1 MLYDTL
7 VIGSGQAGL
16 AAGYYLRQAGLSFA
30 LLEAGDAAGGS
41 WPQFYDSLVLNSP
54 ARYSALP
61 GLRFPGPPDRYPV
74 RDEVAEYL
82 RGYAGHFDLPILTRR
97 RVERIERCGPW
108 FRVWSGDPAPL
119 MARTIVAAT
128 GSFGSPYQPSVEGRA
143 DYRGRVLHASA
154 YRQPEPL
161 RGQRVVVVGAG
172 NGAVRIATEL
182 AAVARVTLATRQPIR
197 SIPQRLL
204 GRDIHFWL
212 RLAGLDERQWLG
224 QQSMPVYIAKSEQAA
239 LGAVAQRRA
248 MFARFSSDGVI
259 WPDGA
264 AEPAD
269 TVLFATGYRP
279 NLAYLADLG
288 AFAPDGRV
296 LQTQGRST
304 SVPGLYYVGLS
315 RQRSVASATLRG
327 VGPDARVVV
336 EHLRRYSQMGARSA
350 EDRNL
355 YPLSP
360 RGFMA
365 NPWSISGDMC

>member
-16 AAGYYLRQAGLSFA
+16 AAGYYLRQAGLRFA
-30 LLEAGDAAGGS
+30 ILEAGDAAGGS
-41 WPQFYDSLVLNSP
+41 WPQYYDSLVLNSP

-61 GLRFPGPPDRYPV
+61 GLRFPGAPDHYPA
-74 RDEVAEYL
+74 RDEVVEYL
-82 RGYAGHFDLPILTRR
+82 RGYASHFDLPILTRQ
-97 RVERIERCGPW
+97 RVERVERRGAW
-108 FRVWSGDPAPL
+108 FCVRSGDHTPY

-143 DYRGRVLHASA
+143 DYRGQVLHASA
-154 YRQPEPL
+154 YRRPEPF

-172 NGAVRIATEL
+172 NGAIRIATEL
-182 AAVARVTLATRQPIR
+182 AAVAHVTLAARGPMR
-197 SIPQRLL
+197 CLPQHLL

-212 RLAGLDERQWLG
+212 RAAGLDKRQWLG
-224 QQSMPVYIAKSEQAA
+224 QQSMPVYIRGSDQAA
-239 LGAVAQRRA
+239 LAAVARRHS
-248 MFARFSSDGVI
+248 MFARFSSDGVV
-259 WPDGA
+259 WPDGT

-279 NLAYLADLG
+279 NLTYLADLG
-288 AFAPDGRV
+288 AYAHDGHV

-336 EHLRRYSQMGARSA
+336 EHLRSYCDMGHQIARQHSLFGKLRLA
-350 EDRNL
+350 AAGMRL
-355 YPLSP
+355 IAP
-360 RGFMA
+360 
-365 NPWSISGDMC
+365 

>member
-16 AAGYYLRQAGLSFA
+16 AAGYYLQQAGLSFA
-30 LLEAGDAAGGS
+30 ILEAGDAAGGS
-41 WPQFYDSLVLNSP
+41 WPQYYDSLVLNSP

-74 RDEVAEYL
+74 RDEVVAYL
-82 RGYAGHFDLPILTRR
+82 RGYASHFALPILTRQ

-108 FRVWSGDPAPL
+108 FCVWSGGTTPYL
-119 MARTIVAAT
+119 ARTIVAAT
-128 GSFGSPYQPSVEGRA
+128 GSFGAPYQPSVEGRA
-143 DYRGRVLHASA
+143 DYGGQVLHASA
-154 YRQPEPL
+154 YRRPEPF
-161 RGQRVVVVGAG
+161 RGQRIVVVGAG

-182 AAVARVTLATRQPIR
+182 AAVAHVTLATRAPIR
-197 SIPQRLL
+197 FLPQHLL

-212 RLAGLDERQWLG
+212 RAAGLDERQWLG
-224 QQSMPVYIAKSEQAA
+224 EQSMPVFIRRSDQAA
-239 LGAVAQRRA
+239 LARVARRQA
-248 MFARFSSDGVI
+248 MLARFSSDGVI

-288 AFAPDGRV
+288 ALAPGGRA
-296 LQTQGRST
+296 LQTQGHST

-315 RQRSVASATLRG
+315 RQRGVASATLRG
-327 VGPDARVVV
+327 AGPDARVVV
-336 EHLRRYSQMGARSA
+336 EHLRSYSQAAEARARGLHDWA
-350 EDRNL
+350 EMLRL
-355 YPLSP
+355 LSH
-360 RGFMA
+360 RYA
-365 NPWSISGDMC
+365 AAQR